1 MSGNVRSILAMLVA
15 MLFFA
20 LMDAVLK
27 QLTALRLRWP
37 VHRGQPRAILQIAQL
52 PKVFEINAC

>member
-1 MSGNVRSILAMLVA
+1 MSRAPMSGNVRSIQAMLVA

-27 QLTALRLRWP
+27 
-37 VHRGQPRAILQIAQL
+37 
-52 PKVFEINAC
+52 

>member
-1 MSGNVRSILAMLVA
+1 MLVA

-27 QLTALRLRWP
+27 QLTALYQRWL
-37 VHRGQPRAILQIAQL
+37 VHRGQSRSVL
-52 PKVFEINAC
+52 

>member
-27 QLTALRLRWP
+27 QLTA
-37 VHRGQPRAILQIAQL
+37 H
-52 PKVFEINAC
+52 

>member
-1 MSGNVRSILAMLVA
+1 MRLAPMSGNVRSILAMLVA

-27 QLTALRLRWP
+27 
-37 VHRGQPRAILQIAQL
+37 
-52 PKVFEINAC
+52 

>member
-1 MSGNVRSILAMLVA
+1 MNRVPMSSNVRSILTMLVA

-27 QLTALRLRWP
+27 
-37 VHRGQPRAILQIAQL
+37 
-52 PKVFEINAC
+52 